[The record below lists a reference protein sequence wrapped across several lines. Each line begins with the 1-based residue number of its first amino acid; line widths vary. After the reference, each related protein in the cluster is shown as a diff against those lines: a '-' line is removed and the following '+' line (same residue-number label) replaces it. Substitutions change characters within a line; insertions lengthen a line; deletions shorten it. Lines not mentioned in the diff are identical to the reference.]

1 VDARRY
7 LARLTLP
14 AAIAIAIPIGVEP
27 RMAAAQPPLPS
38 LTAPVNDFAGLI
50 DPSSE
55 ADLDRRI
62 RALTQATGD
71 VIVVATIPTYEGYLD
86 IRELA
91 VKLFENGGR
100 GIGDK
105 GKDNGLLIVV
115 ASKERRAA
123 IEVGYDLEGIVT
135 DGFAGETIR
144 DAMIPAFRQGQFGV
158 GLVAA
163 VAKLSSRIAAAR
175 GGATIEGAPQP
186 ARERRSRSPV
196 PPGLVFL
203 LLLLFII
210 FLNSRSRRGR
220 RRNRW
225 TGGPW
230 SGWSGG
236 VGPFGGGAFGG
247 GFGGFGRGGFGGG
260 SGGGGFGGFG
270 GGRSGGGG
278 AAGGW

>member
-1 VDARRY
+1 M
-7 LARLTLP
+7 ARLTFAVALT
-14 AAIAIAIPIGVEP
+14 IAIPICVEP
-27 RMAAAQPPLPS
+27 RSSAAQQPLPS

-62 RALTQATGD
+62 RALKQATGD
-71 VIVVATIPTYEGYLD
+71 VIVVATIPSYEGYLD

-105 GKDNGLLIVV
+105 GKDNGLLIVI
-115 ASKERRAA
+115 AAKERRAA

-144 DAMIPAFRQGQFGV
+144 DTMIPAFRQGRYGD

-163 VAKLSSRIAAAR
+163 LARLSSRIASAR
-175 GGATIEGAPQP
+175 GATIEGVPQP
-186 ARERRSRSPV
+186 EQQPRARRRSIPA
-196 PPGLVFL
+196 GLVPIL
-203 LLLLFII
+203 LILLFI
-210 FLNSRSRRGR
+210 FLSNRSRRGR

-247 GFGGFGRGGFGGG
+247 GFGGFGGGGFGGG

>member
-1 VDARRY
+1 VDTRRH
-7 LARLTLP
+7 LARLIV
-14 AAIAIAIPIGVEP
+14 AVAIAISA
-27 RMAAAQPPLPS
+27 AAAQPALPQ
-38 LTAPVNDFAGLI
+38 LTAPVNDFANLI
-50 DPSSE
+50 DPSSDT
-55 ADLDRRI
+55 ALDRRI
-62 RALTQATGD
+62 RSLKQATGD
-71 VIVVATIPTYEGYLD
+71 VIVVATVPSYEGYLD

-115 ASKERRAA
+115 AAKERRAA

-135 DGFAGETIR
+135 DGLAGETIR
-144 DAMIPAFRQGQFGV
+144 DAMVPSFRQGQYGA
-158 GLVAA
+158 GLIAA
-163 VAKLSSRIAAAR
+163 VERLSARIASAR
-175 GGATIEGAPQP
+175 GVTVGGTPEPE
-186 ARERRSRSPV
+186 RERRSRRTI
-196 PPGLVFL
+196 PPGLIFL
-203 LLLLFII
+203 LVLLFIM
-210 FLNSRSRRGR
+210 FMNGRGRRGR

-225 TGGPW
+225 ARGPW

-247 GFGGFGRGGFGGG
+247 GFGGFGGFGGGGFGGG

>member
-1 VDARRY
+1 VDPRRH
-7 LARLTLP
+7 LARLI
-14 AAIAIAIPIGVEP
+14 AAALAVGF
-27 RMAAAQPPLPS
+27 MAAQPALPA

-50 DPSSE
+50 DPASE
-55 ADLDRRI
+55 AELDRRV
-62 RALTQATGD
+62 RALMQATGD
-71 VIVVATIPTYEGYLD
+71 VIVVATLQSYEGYLD

-100 GIGDK
+100 GIGQK

-115 ASKERRAA
+115 AATERRAA
-123 IEVGYDLEGIVT
+123 IEVGYDLEGIIT
-135 DGFAGETIR
+135 DGFAGATIR
-144 DAMIPAFRQGQFGV
+144 DAMVPAFRQGHYGA

-163 VAKLSSRIAAAR
+163 VERLSSRIASAR
-175 GGATIEGAPQP
+175 GVTVEGVPP
-186 ARERRSRSPV
+186 PERERRPRWVVS
-196 PPGLVFL
+196 PGLIFL
-203 LLLLFII
+203 VLMIVLII
-210 FLNSRSRRGR
+210 FFNNREHRGR

-225 TGGPW
+225 TRGPW

-247 GFGGFGRGGFGGG
+247 GFGGFGGGGFGGG

>member
-1 VDARRY
+1 M
-7 LARLTLP
+7 ARLTL
-14 AAIAIAIPIGVEP
+14 AVALAIAIPICVEL
-27 RMAAAQPPLPS
+27 RAAQQPLPS

-62 RALTQATGD
+62 RALRQATGD
-71 VIVVATIPTYEGYLD
+71 VIVVATIPSYEGFLD

-105 GKDNGLLIVV
+105 GKDNGLLIVI
-115 ASKERRAA
+115 AAKERRAA

-144 DAMIPAFRQGQFGV
+144 EAMIPAFRQGQYGG
-158 GLVAA
+158 GLVAGL
-163 VAKLSSRIAAAR
+163 AKLSSRIASAR
-175 GGATIEGAPQP
+175 GVPIEGVPEP
-186 ARERRSRSPV
+186 ERERGRQWPM
-196 PPGLVFL
+196 PPGLILLLVILLIVFL
-203 LLLLFII
+203 
-210 FLNSRSRRGR
+210 NNRGHR
-220 RRNRW
+220 GRRNRW
-225 TGGPW
+225 GRGPW

-247 GFGGFGRGGFGGG
+247 GFGGFGGRSGGGF
-260 SGGGGFGGFG
+260 GGGGFGGFG

>member
-1 VDARRY
+1 
-7 LARLTLP
+7 
-14 AAIAIAIPIGVEP
+14 
-27 RMAAAQPPLPS
+27 MLPS

-50 DPSSE
+50 DSSSE
-55 ADLDRRI
+55 AELDRRI
-62 RALTQATGD
+62 RALRQATGD
-71 VIVVATIPTYEGYLD
+71 VIVVATIPSHEGYLD

-105 GKDNGLLIVV
+105 GKDNGLLIVI
-115 ASKERRAA
+115 AAKERRAA
-123 IEVGYDLEGIVT
+123 IEVGYDLEGTVT

-144 DAMIPAFRQGQFGV
+144 EAMIPAFRQGQYGQ
-158 GLVAA
+158 GLIAA
-163 VAKLSSRIAAAR
+163 VARLSSRIASAR
-175 GGATIEGAPQP
+175 GVKIEGVEREPVR
-186 ARERRSRSPV
+186 RERRRSGPTWLIPV
-196 PPGLVFL
+196 LMIL
-203 LLLLFII
+203 LII
-210 FLNSRSRRGR
+210 YLNSRSRRGG

-247 GFGGFGRGGFGGG
+247 GFGGFGGGRIGGG

>member
-1 VDARRY
+1 M
-7 LARLTLP
+7 ARLIAAVALALVPICVNLRLSAEALHSSAAQKTLP
-14 AAIAIAIPIGVEP
+14 
-27 RMAAAQPPLPS
+27 PL
-38 LTAPVNDFAGLI
+38 TDTVNDFAGMI
-50 DPSSE
+50 DPASKAE
-55 ADLDRRI
+55 LDRRI
-62 RALTQATGD
+62 RALRNATGD
-71 VIVVATIPTYEGYLD
+71 VIVVATVPSYEGFLD

-91 VKLFENGGR
+91 VRLFENGGR

-115 ASKERRAA
+115 AEKERQAA
-123 IEVGYDLEGIVT
+123 IEVGYDLEGIIP

-144 DAMIPAFRQGQFGV
+144 DAMIPAFRQGQYGR

-163 VAKLSSRIAAAR
+163 VARLSSRIAQAR
-175 GGATIEGAPQP
+175 GVAIEGAPP
-186 ARERRSRSPV
+186 PERERRSRRSIPT
-196 PPGLVFL
+196 GLVPL
-203 LLLLFII
+203 LLILLII
-210 FLNSRSRRGR
+210 FLSSRGHARR

-225 TGGPW
+225 TRGPGTW

-236 VGPFGGGAFGG
+236 VGPFGGGPFGG
-247 GFGGFGRGGFGGG
+247 GFGGFGGG

>member
-1 VDARRY
+1 
-7 LARLTLP
+7 
-14 AAIAIAIPIGVEP
+14 
-27 RMAAAQPPLPS
+27 M
-38 LTAPVNDFAGLI
+38 NDFARMI
-50 DPSSE
+50 DSSSKE
-55 ADLDRRI
+55 ELDRRI
-62 RALTQATGD
+62 RALRKATGD
-71 VIVVATIPTYEGYLD
+71 VIVVATIPSFEGYLD

-115 ASKERRAA
+115 AAKERRAA
-123 IEVGYDLEGIVT
+123 IEVGYDLEGIIT

-144 DAMIPAFRQGQFGV
+144 EAMIPAFRQGQYGA

-163 VAKLSSRIAAAR
+163 LAKLSSRIASAR
-175 GGATIEGAPQP
+175 GVTIEGVQP
-186 ARERRSRSPV
+186 EQERRGRRRSIS
-196 PPGLVFL
+196 PGLVPIL
-203 LLLLFII
+203 LILLFI
-210 FLNSRSRRGR
+210 FLSNRSRRGR

-247 GFGGFGRGGFGGG
+247 GFGGFGGGG